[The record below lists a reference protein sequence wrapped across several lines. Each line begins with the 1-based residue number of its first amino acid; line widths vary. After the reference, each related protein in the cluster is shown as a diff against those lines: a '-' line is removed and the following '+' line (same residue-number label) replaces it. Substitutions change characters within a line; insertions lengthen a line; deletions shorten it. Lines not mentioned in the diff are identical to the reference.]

1 MIDDAVKILK
11 ARITCLERETKG
23 VCGYPSECDSCE
35 YCYGQGTVGEQKEA
49 LRIAVK
55 ALENQQKVGE
65 WIPVSERLPDKKGLY
80 LVSHGENYSV
90 CIEEFNGI
98 RHFSMIHNYSQPVA
112 WMPLP
117 EPYKG
122 V

>member
-1 MIDDAVKILK
+1 MIEKLE
-11 ARITCLERETKG
+11 CLEILDKMEFFGGQRAGRELWFDK
-23 VCGYPSECDSCE
+23 
-35 YCYGQGTVGEQKEA
+35 QKEVQEVD
-49 LRIAVK
+49 LKNFNDDI
-55 ALENQQKVGE
+55 QKVREYVSDTNVGK

-98 RHFSMIHNYSQPVA
+98 RHFSTIHNYSQPKA

-122 V
+122 EEE

>member
-1 MIDDAVKILK
+1 MIDEKKLIEEIWSKYNSRYNDATLYD
-11 ARITCLERETKG
+11 ADETKLINR
-23 VCGYPSECDSCE
+23 VLSEI
-35 YCYGQGTVGEQKEA
+35 QRLIEA
-49 LRIAVK
+49 
-55 ALENQQKVGE
+55 QHKVGK

-98 RHFSMIHNYSQPVA
+98 RHFSMIHNYSQPKA

-122 V
+122 EEE

>member
-1 MIDDAVKILK
+1 MIDEKKLIEKIDEMFEEGKAKPKNNSYDFERWQGMLRAYFRVKDEIEKMPKL
-11 ARITCLERETKG
+11 
-23 VCGYPSECDSCE
+23 
-35 YCYGQGTVGEQKEA
+35 
-49 LRIAVK
+49 
-55 ALENQQKVGE
+55 GE

-98 RHFSMIHNYSQPVA
+98 RHFSTIHNYSQPIA

-122 V
+122 DEE